1 MTPGLVNTLTSTS
14 ELYLKPGDMIWVE
27 LKGPDQNYGHGEVKE
42 VWFDEAL
49 NEELF
54 CFHCLVNGGYRM
66 GKTAEL
72 IEKPNARMVSKLLQ
86 SRRDF
91 NEMMKERK

>member
-1 MTPGLVNTLTSTS
+1 MSHSIND
-14 ELYLKPGDMIWVE
+14 LYLKVGDIVWVQ

-42 VWFDEAL
+42 VWFDKGI

-66 GKTAEL
+66 GKASEL
-72 IEKPNARMVSKLLQ
+72 IEKPNARMVSKLFQ
-86 SRRDF
+86 SRKDF
-91 NEMMKERK
+91 NEVMKERK

>member
-1 MTPGLVNTLTSTS
+1 MLTSTD
-14 ELYLKPGDMIWVE
+14 EFYLKVGDMIWVY

-42 VWFDEAL
+42 VWFDEEIK
-49 NEELF
+49 EELF

-66 GKTAEL
+66 GKTSEL

-86 SRRDF
+86 SRKEF
-91 NEMMKERK
+91 NEAMKERR